1 MSVDL
6 LQKKIR
12 KCKNPSVVDFT
23 VTPDLIPA
31 YVMEQEGDYISACH
45 TYVKALLEGLA
56 QIVPAVRFSMASYL
70 RYGAQG
76 AVLLQELLSFAA
88 DLGYYVIL
96 DVPETLSATAAE
108 QSAAALCGPD
118 AAWSFH
124 AAVLSCGIGSDALK
138 PYVQMLKSS
147 GKAVFVVVRTGNP
160 SASEFQDLMT
170 GTRLSHMAVAD
181 MAGRLGQ
188 PLMEKCGYSSVG
200 MLVSAAFVSSLK
212 NIRSKNVASFLLLD
226 GYDYPNCNAKN
237 CSFAFDTFGHGAA
250 ACAGSSILG
259 AWRDEDR
266 QSDNYVEE
274 AVRSADRMKRNL
286 TRYVNIL

>member
-23 VTPDLIPA
+23 ITADLIPTS
-31 YVMEQEGDYISACH
+31 VMEQELDYISACRV
-45 TYVKALLEGLA
+45 YAKALLQGLA
-56 QIVPAVRFSMASYL
+56 ETVPAVRFSMASYL
-70 RYGAQG
+70 LYGSKG
-76 AVLLQELLSFAA
+76 AELLQELLAFAT

-96 DVPETLSATAAE
+96 DVPEALSAATAE
-108 QSAAALCGPD
+108 QSAAALCGSD
-118 AAWSFH
+118 SAWCFH

-138 PYVQMLKSS
+138 PYVQACKAS
-147 GKAVFVVVRTGNP
+147 GKAVFVVVRTGNS

-200 MLVSAAFVSSLK
+200 MLVSAASVSSLK
-212 NIRSKNVASFLLLD
+212 NIRSKNAASFLLLD

-237 CSFAFDTFGHGAA
+237 CSFAFDSFGHGAA

-259 AWRDEDR
+259 AWREEDR
-266 QSDNYVEE
+266 QSEDFVEE

-286 TRYVNIL
+286 TRYINIL